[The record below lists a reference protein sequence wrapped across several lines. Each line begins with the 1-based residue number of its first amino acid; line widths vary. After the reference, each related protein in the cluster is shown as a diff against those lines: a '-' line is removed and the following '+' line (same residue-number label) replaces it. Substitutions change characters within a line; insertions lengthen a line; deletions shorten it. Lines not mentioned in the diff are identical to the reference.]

1 MLEMKT
7 MPSGKNNIK
16 IIIPIIIIVIGLAV
30 FQFYRKGKVRENF
43 YSGVAE
49 ATTYDLAFEIPGKIE
64 KYYVK
69 EGQKVKQGD
78 IMVKMDQDTL
88 LAQLKQMQ
96 ANLGAARANLANLK
110 AGARPQEIQQARS
123 QLENAV
129 AELTKLKNGP
139 KPQEIQQA
147 RSAML
152 AAQQQYDLYSN
163 GYRKEDI
170 KSAYDQMLGQKSNL
184 ENAEKN
190 YRRYLNLYKD
200 EAVAAKD
207 LDYQKNVYQMAK
219 SSYDTSMENYRKLK
233 IGFRPEEKQTAYQ
246 QYQASKAAYDNL
258 ATGTRYEDINKGE
271 ANVRYWKE
279 QVDLLIAGPRPD
291 EVKAAEKKVK
301 EAEAAVDI
309 IKVQLK
315 NSKIYTPVDA
325 VVISKNFEETE
336 MVGSGVPVITAADL
350 EHPWIYIF
358 IPEDQISRYK
368 LGEKAKISLDS
379 FPNKKFDGTISRIYE
394 KSEFTPKF
402 IQTERERVTLVY
414 RVKVAVENPDLVIK
428 PGIPADVE
436 IITGGK

>member
-1 MLEMKT
+1 MA
-7 MPSGKNNIK
+7 SGKSNLK
-16 IIIPIIIIVIGLAV
+16 FLIPVVIIVIGIAV
-30 FQFYRKGKVRENF
+30 FQFHKNGKVKENF

-78 IMVKMDQDTL
+78 LLVKMDQDTL

-129 AELTKLKNGP
+129 AEYTKLRNGP
-139 KPQEIQQA
+139 KPQEIRQA
-147 RSAML
+147 RAAMM

-170 KSAYDQMLGQKSNL
+170 ESAYNQMLGAKSNM
-184 ENAEKN
+184 ENAKKN
-190 YRRYLNLYKD
+190 YTRYSNLFKD
-200 EAVAAKD
+200 EAIAAKD
-207 LDYQKNVYQMAK
+207 LDYQKNAYQMAK
-219 SSYDTSMENYRKLK
+219 STYESSLENYRKLK

-258 ATGTRYEDINKGE
+258 ATGTRFEDINKGE
-271 ANVRYWKE
+271 ANVKYWKE
-279 QVDLLIAGPRPD
+279 QVDLLLAGPRPD

-315 NSKIYTPVDA
+315 NSKIYAPVDA
-325 VVISKNFEETE
+325 VVISNNFEETE
-336 MVGSGVPVITAADL
+336 MVGSGVPVITVADL

-358 IPEDQISRYK
+358 IPENQINRYK
-368 LGEKAKISLDS
+368 LGEKAKVSMDS
-379 FPNKKFDGTISRIYE
+379 SPNKKFDGVISRIYE

-414 RVKVAVENPDLVIK
+414 RVKVAVDNPDLIIK

-436 IITGGK
+436 ISTGGK

>member
-1 MLEMKT
+1 MA
-7 MPSGKNNIK
+7 SGKNNLK
-16 IIIPIIIIVIGLAV
+16 FLIPIIVIIIGLAI
-30 FQFYRKGKVRENF
+30 FQFSKTGRVNENF

-49 ATTYDLAFEIPGKIE
+49 ATTYDLAFEIPGKIV

-78 IMVKMDQDTL
+78 LLVKIDQDTL

-129 AELTKLKNGP
+129 AEYTKLRNGP

-152 AAQQQYDLYSN
+152 AAQQQFDMYTN

-170 KSAYDQMLGQKSNL
+170 ESAYNQMLGEKSNL

-190 YRRYLNLYKD
+190 YQRYKNLFKD

-207 LDYQKNVYQMAK
+207 LDYQKNTYQVAK
-219 SSYDTSMENYRKLK
+219 SRYDTSMENYRKLRS
-233 IGFRPEEKQTAYQ
+233 GFRPEETQTAYQ
-246 QYQASKAAYDNL
+246 QYQATKATYDNL
-258 ATGTRYEDINKGE
+258 ASGTRFEDLNKGE
-271 ANVRYWKE
+271 ANVKYWKE
-279 QVDLLIAGPRPD
+279 QVDLLLAGPRPD

-315 NSKIYTPVDA
+315 NSKIFAPVDA
-325 VVISKNFEETE
+325 VVISNNFEETE
-336 MVGSGVPVITAADL
+336 MVGSGVPVVTIADL

-358 IPEDQISRYK
+358 IPEDQVNKYK
-368 LGEKAKISLDS
+368 LGDKAKISMDS
-379 FPNKKFDGTISRIYE
+379 FPDRKFDGSISRIYE

-402 IQTERERVTLVY
+402 IQTQRERVTLVY
-414 RVKVAVENPDLVIK
+414 RVKVAVENPDLIIK

-436 IITGGK
+436 IMTGGK

>member
-1 MLEMKT
+1 MA
-7 MPSGKNNIK
+7 SGKSNLK
-16 IIIPIIIIVIGLAV
+16 FIIPIIIIIIGLAV
-30 FQFYRKGKVRENF
+30 FQFNKNGKVKENF

-64 KYYVK
+64 KYYIK
-69 EGQKVKQGD
+69 EGQKVKKGD
-78 IMVKMDQDTL
+78 LLVKTDQDSL
-88 LAQLKQMQ
+88 LAQLKQME
-96 ANLGAARANLANLK
+96 ASLGAARANLANLK

-129 AELTKLKNGP
+129 AEYTKLRNGP

-147 RSAML
+147 RAAML
-152 AAQQQYDLYSN
+152 AAQQQFDMYSN

-170 KSAYDQMLGQKSNL
+170 ESAYNQMLGEKSNL

-190 YRRYLNLYKD
+190 YKRYKNLFAD

-207 LDYQKNVYQMAK
+207 LDYQKNNYQVAK
-219 SSYDTSMENYRKLK
+219 SRYDTSLENYQKLK
-233 IGFRPEEKQTAYQ
+233 SGFRPEERQTAYQ
-246 QYQASKAAYDNL
+246 QYQASKATYDNL
-258 ATGTRYEDINKGE
+258 ATGTRFEDINKGA
-271 ANVRYWKE
+271 ANVKYWKE
-279 QVDLLIAGPRPD
+279 QVNLLLAGPRPD

-315 NSKIYTPVDA
+315 NSKIYSPANA
-325 VVISKNFEETE
+325 VVISRNFEETE
-336 MVGSGVPVITAADL
+336 MVGTGVPVITVADL

-358 IPEDQISRYK
+358 IPETQVNRYK
-368 LGEKAKISLDS
+368 LGQKAKISVDS
-379 FPNKKFDGTISRIYE
+379 FPDKKFDGSISRIYE

-402 IQTERERVTLVY
+402 IQTQRERVTLVY
-414 RVKVAVENPDLVIK
+414 RAKVAVDNPDLIIK